1 MRYSRTG
8 IIAVLIGAEVFIAG
22 AILALLGG
30 HMGPASARPQNV
42 AFSAPVIDP
51 IDPIE
56 AGSAPKVQIDDAD
69 STVTVGVSNDGT
81 VRVVDESQGAS
92 MFGRPRFAT
101 LQVERTSDGVR
112 IYRAQSSSWVMFGWS
127 DQRIRVEVP
136 AGATIQIA
144 ACSGADVTGIT
155 GGVQVHSDDGDVAVR
170 DVQGDTNLSSADGS
184 IEATAVRGSRL
195 NASTDDGSLH
205 LQDVAVDSIQAS
217 SDDGSIRAE
226 NLDAGAGSITTDDGS
241 VNLGV
246 SSRNLAIQAHTDD
259 GSVTFDGRDVN
270 QSGGDDDDSA
280 TANMHIGSG
289 GGSLQVASSDGDIHI
304 RTNGAQ

>member
-42 AFSAPVIDP
+42 AFSAPAFDP
-51 IDPIE
+51 ID
-56 AGSAPKVQIDDAD
+56 AGSAPKVQIDDPD
-69 STVTVGVSNDGT
+69 STVTVGVSSDGA
-81 VRVVDESQGAS
+81 VRVADESHSGS
-92 MFGRPRFAT
+92 LFGSHGPPP
-101 LQVERTSDGVR
+101 LQVDRTSGGVR
-112 IYRAQSSSWVMFGWS
+112 IYRQSSGSWMMFGWS

-136 AGATIQIA
+136 AGATIEIA
-144 ACSGADVTGIT
+144 ACSGADVSGIT
-155 GGVQVHSDDGDVAVR
+155 GGVQVHSDDGDIAVR
-170 DVQGDTNLSSADGS
+170 DLQGDTDLSSADGS
-184 IEATAVRGSRL
+184 IEATAIRGGRL
-195 NASTDDGSLH
+195 NASTADGSIH

-217 SDDGSIRAE
+217 SDDGSIIAG

-246 SSRNLAIQAHTDD
+246 SARNVAIQAHTDD
-259 GSVTFDGRDVN
+259 GNVTFDGRNVN
-270 QSGGDDDDSA
+270 QNGSDDDDSA